1 MATDSKIR
9 RKVSA
14 SNGTGKSK
22 PKPAP
27 EQKASARSRVVTVTV
42 GELRSNFKAV
52 EAKLAKGARVQVT
65 RRGTVVAEVLPPGPR
80 TPPVEVTAP
89 EGTKKFELP
98 DFKARLRKLWGDK
111 PWDIDTTALVSE
123 GRSRDFLP

>member
-1 MATDSKIR
+1 MTTDSKTR
-9 RKVSA
+9 RV
-14 SNGTGKSK
+14 
-22 PKPAP
+22 KPAP
-27 EQKASARSRVVTVTV
+27 TTKARSKPAPKAKAKSGDRVATVTL

-52 EAKLAKGARVQVT
+52 EAKLAKGTRVQIT
-65 RRGTVVAEVLPPGPR
+65 RRGAVVAEVLSPTMEPP
-80 TPPVEVTAP
+80 PPQTNAP
-89 EGTKKFELP
+89 FQMP

>member
-1 MATDSKIR
+1 MTTDSKTR
-9 RKVSA
+9 RA
-14 SNGTGKSK
+14 
-22 PKPAP
+22 KPAP
-27 EQKASARSRVVTVTV
+27 TSKARSKPAPKVKVKSGDRVATITV

-65 RRGTVVAEVLPPGPR
+65 RRGIVVAEVLPP
-80 TPPVEVTAP
+80 TVEPPSHANAP
-89 EGTKKFELP
+89 FQMP
-98 DFKARLRKLWGDK
+98 DFKARLRELWGDK

>member
-1 MATDSKIR
+1 MTTDSKTR
-9 RKVSA
+9 RA
-14 SNGTGKSK
+14 
-22 PKPAP
+22 KPAP
-27 EQKASARSRVVTVTV
+27 TSKARSKPAPKAKAKSGDRVATVTL

-52 EAKLAKGARVQVT
+52 EAKLAKGTRVQVT
-65 RRGTVVAEVLPPGPR
+65 RRGTVVAEVLPPIVE
-80 TPPVEVTAP
+80 PPLQANAP
-89 EGTKKFELP
+89 FQLP

>member
-1 MATDSKIR
+1 MAPDSKTR
-9 RKVSA
+9 HAKPSA
-14 SNGTGKSK
+14 TPKAKST
-22 PKPAP
+22 PAP
-27 EQKASARSRVVTVTV
+27 KATVKSRSRVATVTL

-65 RRGTVVAEVLPPGPR
+65 RRGTVVAEMLPPQPSA
-80 TPPVEVTAP
+80 VDAAAP
-89 EGTKKFELP
+89 EATKKFEMP